1 MFLAVLS
8 GVLLIFIFPTVIFG
22 RHFPDLG
29 ILAWIALVPLLIAI
43 KDKRPKSAFSLG
55 LLAGLVSFLGILY
68 WIRILSPLVGL
79 FVLAFY
85 LALYIALFCFL
96 FNFISQ
102 RYLLTC
108 SPAHLPTCLSIFI
121 APILWVSLEYIRS
134 VLLSGFPWALLGY
147 SQYLNTP
154 LIQIS
159 EFTGVYGVS
168 FLIVLVN
175 ATIAYTI
182 SVVRL
187 PRSSPKAMVWG
198 RPSSIVHK
206 ILPVVIA
213 AVILVA
219 CFTYGKLILRTS
231 HLTPR
236 NSELKVGIVQGNI
249 DLEEKWSGIL
259 HEKVL
264 DTHIR
269 LTEEVAKEEP
279 ELIVWSETATASCL
293 KHEGG
298 DLVQLSDLARRLGS
312 HLLIGSLD
320 LAPENNYYNSAFL
333 ISPKGD
339 IVYQYNK
346 VHLVPF
352 GEVIPLRRQLPF
364 LARFV
369 ERMGGGGIKAG
380 KELTIFDLNG
390 KRFGVLICYE
400 GIFDNLVR
408 RFVKKGADFIV
419 NITNDAWYERTSA
432 PYQHFSFS
440 VFRAIENRVP
450 IVRAA
455 NTGVSGFIDSQGR
468 IRKDLDIFL
477 EGTLVDK
484 INLKSQACPPK
495 LEERRRETFYT
506 RFGNLFA
513 YLCLG
518 LSGLFLIGAFIKKS

>member
-1 MFLAVLS
+1 MFLAILS
-8 GVLLIFIFPTVIFG
+8 GILLIFIFPRANLEF
-22 RHFPDLG
+22 
-29 ILAWIALVPLLIAI
+29 LAWIALVPLFLAI
-43 KDKRPKSAFSLG
+43 RGKSPKSAFGLG
-55 LLAGLVSFLGILY
+55 LLTGLVSFLGILY
-68 WIRILSPLVGL
+68 WIQILSPLIGL
-79 FVLAFY
+79 FILAFY
-85 LALYIALFCFL
+85 LALYIAFFCFL
-96 FNFISQ
+96 LTVINRKLKSDIWYLIS
-102 RYLLTC
+102 
-108 SPAHLPTCLSIFI
+108 

-134 VLLSGFPWALLGY
+134 IFLSGFPWALLGY

-175 ATIAYTI
+175 ATIAYAIGDFRFQI
-182 SVVRL
+182 SDIR
-187 PRSSPKAMVWG
+187 K
-198 RPSSIVHK
+198 K
-206 ILPVVIA
+206 ILPVIVV
-213 AVILVA
+213 AVIVGA
-219 CFTYGKLILRTS
+219 CFTYGKLVLRTS
-231 HLTPR
+231 HLRPR
-236 NSELKVGIVQGNI
+236 NSELKVGIVQGNV

-269 LTEEVAKEEP
+269 LTKEVAREEP

-298 DLVQLSDLARRLGS
+298 DLIRLSDLARRLKT

-320 LAPENNYYNSAFL
+320 LASQDSYYNSAFL
-333 ISPKGD
+333 ISSKGE
-339 IVYQYNK
+339 ITYQYNK

-352 GEVIPLRRQLPF
+352 GEVIPLRRQIPF
-364 LARFV
+364 LARLV
-369 ERMGGGGIKAG
+369 ERMGGGGFKPG
-380 KELTIFDLNG
+380 EDLTIFNIDR
-390 KRFGVLICYE
+390 KKFGVLICYE

-408 RFVKKGADFIV
+408 KFVKKGAGFIV
-419 NITNDAWYERTSA
+419 NITNDAWYEKTSA

-440 VFRAIENRVP
+440 VFRAVENRVP

-455 NTGVSGFIDSQGR
+455 NTGVSGFIDSYGR
-468 IRKDLDIFL
+468 IGKDLDIFI

-484 INLKSQACPPK
+484 IRLKRQ
-495 LEERRRETFYT
+495 ETFYT

-518 LSGLFLIGAFIKKS
+518 LSGLFLTGALIKRS

>member
-1 MFLAVLS
+1 MKYRSMFLAILS
-8 GVLLIFIFPTVIFG
+8 GILLIFIFPTVLFDY
-22 RHFPDLG
+22 HFPDLG
-29 ILAWIALVPLLIAI
+29 ILAWIALVPLFLAI
-43 KDKRPKSAFSLG
+43 RGKSPKNAFSLG

-68 WIRILSPLVGL
+68 WIRILSPLIGL
-79 FVLAFY
+79 LILAFY
-85 LALYIALFCFL
+85 IALYIALFCFL
-96 FNFISQ
+96 LTFINRKLKSDIW
-102 RYLLTC
+102 YLI
-108 SPAHLPTCLSIFI
+108 S
-121 APILWVSLEYIRS
+121 APILWVSVEYLRS
-134 VLLSGFPWALLGY
+134 SFPSGFPWALIGH

-175 ATIAYTI
+175 AAIAHAI
-182 SVVRL
+182 GDFRFQMSDIRKK
-187 PRSSPKAMVWG
+187 S
-198 RPSSIVHK
+198 
-206 ILPVVIA
+206 LPVVIVV
-213 AVILVA
+213 VIMGA
-219 CFTYGKLILRTS
+219 CFTYGKLILRNA
-231 HLTPR
+231 HLIPR
-236 NSELKVGIVQGNI
+236 NSELKVGIVQGNV

-259 HEKVL
+259 HERVL

-298 DLVQLSDLARRLGS
+298 DLVRLSNLARKLRS

-320 LAPENNYYNSAFL
+320 LAGQDNYYNSAFL
-333 ISPKGD
+333 ISPQGN
-339 IVYQYNK
+339 IACQYNK
-346 VHLVPF
+346 IHLVPF
-352 GEVIPLRRQLPF
+352 GEVIPLRRQVPF
-364 LARFV
+364 LARLV
-369 ERMGGGGIKAG
+369 ERMGGGGFKPG
-380 KELTIFDLNG
+380 EELTIFNIDG

-408 RFVKKGADFIV
+408 RFVKKGANFII
-419 NITNDAWYERTSA
+419 NITNDAWYEKTSA

-440 VFRAIENRVP
+440 IFRAIENRIP

-468 IRKDLDIFL
+468 IRKDLDIFI

-484 INLKSQACPPK
+484 ISLKRQ
-495 LEERRRETFYT
+495 ETFYT

-513 YLCLG
+513 YFCLT
-518 LSGLFLIGAFIKKS
+518 LSGLFIVSTLIQKQR

>member
-1 MFLAVLS
+1 MFLAILS

-22 RHFPDLG
+22 YHFPNLG
-29 ILAWIALVPLLIAI
+29 ILAWIALVPLFLAI
-43 KDKRPKSAFSLG
+43 RDENPKSAFGLG
-55 LLAGLVSFLGILY
+55 LLTGLISFLGLLY
-68 WIRILSPLVGL
+68 WIMFLSPPNILLALAFLIGL
-79 FVLAFY
+79 LVLAFY

-96 FNFISQ
+96 FN
-102 RYLLTC
+102 L
-108 SPAHLPTCLSIFI
+108 CLRFTVYGLRFI
-121 APILWVSLEYIRS
+121 AAPCLWVALEYIRS
-134 VLLSGFPWALLGY
+134 ILFSGFPWALLGY

-175 ATIAYTI
+175 ATIAYSI
-182 SVVRL
+182 SEVQ
-187 PRSSPKAMVWG
+187 SPKSRV
-198 RPSSIVHK
+198 SK
-206 ILPVVIA
+206 ILPAVIA

-269 LTEEVAKEEP
+269 LTEEVAKEGP

-298 DLVQLSDLARRLGS
+298 DLARLSDLARKVGS

-339 IVYQYNK
+339 ITSQYNK
-346 VHLVPF
+346 IHLVPF
-352 GEVIPLRRQLPF
+352 GEVIPLRKQIPF

-369 ERMGGGGIKAG
+369 ERMGGGDLKAG
-380 KELTIFDLNG
+380 EELTIFNMG
-390 KRFGVLICYE
+390 EKRFGVLICYE

-408 RFVKKGADFIV
+408 RFVKKGADFVI

-455 NTGVSGFIDSQGR
+455 NTGVSGFIDSYGR

-484 INLKSQACPPK
+484 INLKSQK
-495 LEERRRETFYT
+495 TFYT
-506 RFGNLFA
+506 KFGNLFA

-518 LSGLFLIGAFIKKS
+518 LSGLFLISVPIKKS

>member
-1 MFLAVLS
+1 MFLAILS

-22 RHFPDLG
+22 YHFPDLR
-29 ILAWIALVPLLIAI
+29 ILAWIALIPLFLAI
-43 KDKRPKSAFSLG
+43 RDKSPKRAFGLG

-68 WIRILSPLVGL
+68 WIKILSPLIGL
-79 FVLAFY
+79 LILAFY
-85 LALYIALFCFL
+85 LALYSAFFCFL
-96 FNFISQ
+96 LTLINRKLKSDIWYLIS
-102 RYLLTC
+102 
-108 SPAHLPTCLSIFI
+108 

-134 VLLSGFPWALLGY
+134 VFLSGFPWALLGY

-175 ATIAYTI
+175 VTIAHLITDHRSPI
-182 SVVRL
+182 TVR
-187 PRSSPKAMVWG
+187 R
-198 RPSSIVHK
+198 K
-206 ILPVVIA
+206 ILPVVI
-213 AVILVA
+213 VA
-219 CFTYGKLILRTS
+219 IIVGAYFVYGKLILSTS
-231 HLTPR
+231 HLRSR
-236 NSELKVGIVQGNI
+236 NSELKVGIVQGNV

-259 HEKVL
+259 HQRVL

-269 LTEEVAKEEP
+269 LTEEVAQEEP

-298 DLVQLSDLARRLGS
+298 DLIRLSNLARRLRT

-320 LAPENNYYNSAFL
+320 LTSEDNYYNSAFL
-333 ISPKGD
+333 IAPQGN
-339 IVYQYNK
+339 ITCQYNK

-352 GEVIPLRRQLPF
+352 GEVIPLRRQMPF
-364 LARFV
+364 LARLV
-369 ERMGGGGIKAG
+369 ERMGGGGFEPG
-380 KELTIFDLNG
+380 EELTIFDIDG

-408 RFVKKGADFIV
+408 KFVKKGAGFIV
-419 NITNDAWYERTSA
+419 NITNDAWYRRTSA

-440 VFRAIENRVP
+440 VFRAVENKVP

-455 NTGVSGFIDSQGR
+455 NTGVSGFIDSYGR
-468 IRKDLDIFL
+468 IRKDLDIFV
-477 EGTLVDK
+477 EGTLIDK
-484 INLKSQACPPK
+484 ISLKKQ
-495 LEERRRETFYT
+495 ETFYT

-513 YLCLG
+513 YFCLG
-518 LSGLFLIGAFIKKS
+518 LSGLFLTGALIKKKRH

>member
-1 MFLAVLS
+1 MRYRPMFLAILS
-8 GVLLIFIFPTVIFG
+8 GILLILIFPKAN
-22 RHFPDLG
+22 LG
-29 ILAWIALVPLLIAI
+29 FLAWLALVPLLLAI
-43 KDKRPKSAFSLG
+43 RDESPKSAFGLG
-55 LLAGLVSFLGILY
+55 LLAGVVSFLGILY
-68 WIRILSPLVGL
+68 WIRILSPLIGL
-79 FVLAFY
+79 LVLAFY
-85 LALYIALFCFL
+85 LALYIALFCLL
-96 FNFISQ
+96 FNLCSRFTDIYRGARGLRFI
-102 RYLLTC
+102 
-108 SPAHLPTCLSIFI
+108 I
-121 APILWVSLEYIRS
+121 APCLWVSLEYLRATF
-134 VLLSGFPWALLGY
+134 LSGFPWALLGY

-175 ATIAYTI
+175 ATIANSI
-182 SVVRL
+182 GEVQ
-187 PRSSPKAMVWG
+187 SPKSKV
-198 RPSSIVHK
+198 K
-206 ILPVVIA
+206 KLLPITVVAI
-213 AVILVA
+213 IISA
-219 CFTYGKLILRTS
+219 CFIYGKLAIPASSIQDQGSRI
-231 HLTPR
+231 
-236 NSELKVGIVQGNI
+236 KVGIVQGNI

-269 LTEEVAKEEP
+269 LTEEVGKEAP

-293 KHEGG
+293 KYEGG
-298 DLVQLSDLARRLGS
+298 DLDRLSDLAKRLRS

-320 LAPENNYYNSAFL
+320 LATQGDYYNSAFL
-333 ISPKGD
+333 LSPKGG
-339 IVYQYNK
+339 ITYQYNK

-352 GEVIPLRRQLPF
+352 GEVIPLKRQFPF

-369 ERMGGGGIKAG
+369 ERMGGGGFKAG
-380 KELTIFDLNG
+380 EELTIFDIEG
-390 KRFGVLICYE
+390 KRFGILICYE

-408 RFVKKGADFIV
+408 KFVKRGADFMI
-419 NITNDAWYERTSA
+419 NITNDAWYEKTSA

-440 VFRAIENRVP
+440 IFRAIENRVP

-477 EGTLVDK
+477 EGTLIDE
-484 INLKSQACPPK
+484 ISLKEK
-495 LEERRRETFYT
+495 ETFYT

-518 LSGLFLIGAFIKKS
+518 LSGLLLARALIKKGR